1 MKSTVR
7 GFIAIVA
14 ISLGLLLPLNI
25 VFGDSQSLEET
36 SAEWWQWAL
45 SIPVSESPHL
55 DETGEKCLV
64 GQRGAE
70 WFLGGNIEEGPFTLT
85 CTVPEGTALFSPVT
99 TYMGFNSPNLCGQG
113 PQSIPVEDMRAHT
126 AAFID
131 GTTELSVK
139 VDGEPI
145 EDIRRAQSNVFAVA
159 LPEEN
164 VFDEQCAES
173 GGMPAGIYSPAV
185 ADGYY
190 VRLNPLE
197 VGNHTV
203 RIRSKNRSVDYAID
217 LTYKLTVVPVSRE

>member
-1 MKSTVR
+1 MKSVR

-14 ISLGLLLPLNI
+14 LSLGLMMPLNI
-25 VFGDSQSLEET
+25 GFGDSPSFEELST
-36 SAEWWQWAL
+36 EWWQWEL
-45 SIPVSESPHL
+45 SIPVSESPSL
-55 DETGEKCLV
+55 DETGEKCMV

-70 WFLGGNIEEGPFTLT
+70 WFLSGNVLEGPITLT

-99 TYMGFNSPNLCGQG
+99 TQVSFNTPNLCGQG
-113 PQSIPVEDMRAHT
+113 PQNIPVEDLRAFN
-126 AAFID
+126 ADFVE
-131 GTTELSVK
+131 GTTELSVE

-190 VRLNPLE
+190 VRLNPLA
-197 VGNHTV
+197 VGNHTL
-203 RIRSKNRSVDYAID
+203 RIRSKNPSANFNVDV
-217 LTYKLTVVPVSRE
+217 TYKFTIAPVSLK